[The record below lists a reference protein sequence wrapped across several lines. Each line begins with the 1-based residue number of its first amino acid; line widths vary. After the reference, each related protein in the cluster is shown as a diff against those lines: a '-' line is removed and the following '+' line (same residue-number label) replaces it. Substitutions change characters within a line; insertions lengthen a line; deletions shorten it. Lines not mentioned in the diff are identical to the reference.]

1 MRSGIFYFGSFFL
14 SFILSAILFTYWIK
28 KIPQLTRQKRIF
40 FIGGLSLGGV
50 VVGLSWRA
58 GIWLPSE
65 YPFFLI
71 LLFSSVMLLVGVL
84 DDLREFS
91 PSLKFA
97 LHTALVVAYCL
108 LGGKRILFHAFPEFI
123 NYVLSFLWIVGITN
137 AFNHLDIRD
146 GLVSGIAF
154 IIGVV
159 LFFIALYT
167 GTQSIIFLLLFL
179 LGALCVFMIFNLHP
193 AKIYMG
199 NAGSHFIGF
208 LLSTSAI
215 YLDYSRDNLWVSSS
229 IPLLIFAVPVLDT
242 CMLMVLRLRKG
253 VSVAAKTDDHFFF
266 YCERKLGQSRSL
278 YVFWLATLISS
289 ITAFIIFLS
298 SHSRL

>member
-1 MRSGIFYFGSFFL
+1 MISGIFYFGSFFL
-14 SFILSAILFTYWIK
+14 SFILSTVLFAYWIK

-40 FIGGLSLGGV
+40 FIGGLSLGGI
-50 VVGLSWRA
+50 VVGLSLGT
-58 GIWLPSE
+58 GIWLSFG

-71 LLFSSVMLLVGVL
+71 LVFSSVMLLVGVL

-97 LHTALVVAYCL
+97 LHTVLAVAYCL
-108 LGGKRILFHAFPEFI
+108 LGGKRILFHAFPESI
-123 NYVLSFLWIVGITN
+123 NYILSFLWIVGITN

-146 GLVSGIAF
+146 GLASGVAF

-167 GTQSIIFLLLFL
+167 GAQSIVFLLLFL
-179 LGALCVFMIFNLHP
+179 LGTLCVFMIFNLHP

-208 LLSTSAI
+208 LLSTSAV
-215 YLDYSRDNLWVSSS
+215 YLDYSRDNFWVAAS

-242 CMLMVLRLRKG
+242 CMLMVFRLRKG
-253 VSVAAKTDDHFFF
+253 LSIAAKTDDHFFF
-266 YCERKLGQSRSL
+266 YCERTLGQSRSL
-278 YVFWLATLISS
+278 YVFWLATLVSGIA
-289 ITAFIIFLS
+289 AFSIFLS
-298 SHSRL
+298 SHSGL